1 MLSRISRGEG
11 SRALPVPS
19 VGSIIDSAPRAE
31 GRRVVAPDDSI
42 VVSPAMP
49 AKSSIAPIPTSGKQR
64 NPAAVAVEATS
75 SFVPRRQAQDE
86 LDPAGR
92 RHESSTFMPSF
103 LLPSLPRDEVPCERL
118 FMIKE
123 ASFRRSSLGY

>member
-19 VGSIIDSAPRAE
+19 DGSIIDSAPCAE
-31 GRRVVAPDDSI
+31 DCRVVAPDDDSI

-49 AKSSIAPIPTSGKQR
+49 AKSSIAPIPTSEKQR

-92 RHESSTFMPSF
+92 RHESSTFMPGF
-103 LLPSLPRDEVPCERL
+103 LL
-118 FMIKE
+118 
-123 ASFRRSSLGY
+123 SSL